1 MDDIYSRCIFRAIRP
16 DEAGTAADMEQIC
29 FPPHEACSRENMIRR
44 VRKDPQMFI
53 VAEDRSTGELWGMI
67 NGMPTDS
74 DVFSDDVFTGFD
86 LYSENG
92 RRMFLAGVEVLP
104 QRRHQ
109 GLAHAMMEAFLKR
122 EKEKGRKQ
130 VVLTC
135 LEEKIP
141 FYESM
146 GYRDCGLSDSKWG
159 NETWHEMAID
169 LQEEK
174 ETC

>member
-1 MDDIYSRCIFRAIRP
+1 
-16 DEAGTAADMEQIC
+16 
-29 FPPHEACSRENMIRR
+29 
-44 VRKDPQMFI
+44 
-53 VAEDRSTGELWGMI
+53 
-67 NGMPTDS
+67 
-74 DVFSDDVFTGFD
+74 
-86 LYSENG
+86 
-92 RRMFLAGVEVLP
+92 
-104 QRRHQ
+104 
-109 GLAHAMMEAFLKR
+109 MMKAFLKR